1 MNWAAITWLV
11 LLVIFLLVEGATVT
25 LVSSWFAAGALVAL
39 IASLLSAPI
48 WLQVTLFLLVSCI
61 ALSLLRPLL
70 RKFITPKVVKTNVDA
85 IVDTQGLVTAPID
98 NVAAT
103 GQVKLGAMEWS
114 ARSTSGEKIEAGTLV
129 KVDRIEGVK
138 AFVSPVEVKVNV

>member
-85 IVDTQGLVTAPID
+85 IVGTQGLVTAPID

-103 GQVKLGAMEWS
+103 GQVKLGAMEWT